1 MRVKKAIDNTKKG
14 ASIVYNENTP
24 KYLLNVS
31 SGEIS
36 PYEFTSEEMELSN
49 NEKEDIKRKKKGY
62 KKLIKSIQK
71 GMINRINDIKQ
82 QNITPYG

>member
-1 MRVKKAIDNTKKG
+1 
-14 ASIVYNENTP
+14 
-24 KYLLNVS
+24 
-31 SGEIS
+31 
-36 PYEFTSEEMELSN
+36 MELSN